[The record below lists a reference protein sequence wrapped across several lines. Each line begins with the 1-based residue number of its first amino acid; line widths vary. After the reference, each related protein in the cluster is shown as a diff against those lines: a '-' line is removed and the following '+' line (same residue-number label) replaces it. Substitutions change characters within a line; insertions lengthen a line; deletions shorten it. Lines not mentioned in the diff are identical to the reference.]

1 MEQKKIMVYFNNGN
15 RAAFEVDKVLFANMD
30 SGGIGFTFADI
41 ADKPDWA
48 PKTYK
53 DLLSRGSLV
62 NWNSVAFIREWE
74 ERSALDE
81 L

>member
-1 MEQKKIMVYFNNGN
+1 MEQAKKIMVYFNNGN
-15 RAAFEVDKVLFANMD
+15 RAAFEVDKV
-30 SGGIGFTFADI
+30 TFVKGNVDDGVFSFDDTP
-41 ADKPDWA
+41 DKTMS
-48 PKTYK
+48 TYR
-53 DLLSRGSLV
+53 DLLACGSLV

>member
-1 MEQKKIMVYFNNGN
+1 MEQKKKIMVYFNNGN
-15 RAAFEVDKVLFANMD
+15 RAAFEVDKVIFVK
-30 SGGIGFTFADI
+30 ADI
-41 ADKPDWA
+41 DNGVFSFDDTPDKTMA
-48 PKTYK
+48 TYK
-53 DLLSRGSLV
+53 DLLAGGSLV